1 MSGSVNRARP
11 PAAFAAPAFLPP
23 GFLRQRADGGLGLVL
38 APRDGVPLVEAT
50 LLLPAGGERNPLA
63 RPGLASLTAALVD
76 EGTRRRSGLELAT
89 DLESLGASL
98 TAGADWDA
106 ARLSVSVL
114 AEHLET
120 ALTALAEVAREPVFP
135 PAEVDRLRAQTL
147 AEIDRRRD
155 RPGRLADREL
165 AATLYPGTPFGE
177 LLQGTANGVAAID
190 RDEIA
195 GFHADH
201 YLPAPGHLVLGGAIV
216 PQRAEELVRRQ
227 FASWEGGVLATPV
240 PVDPLPPRRGA
251 VVRLVDLPR
260 AAQTELRIGHIGV
273 PRTHRDRTRLGVLN
287 ALFGGKFTSRL
298 NLNLRERHGFT
309 YGVSSRFVDRRTAG
323 PFVIATAVANDV
335 AGAAVGEVLGEMR
348 KIRDHPVAS
357 SELDETRS
365 YLLGVFP
372 YTFQTVAGQV
382 ARLADLALH
391 ELPDDHFERALAEIA
406 AVGADDLQR
415 LAAEH
420 LRPDDVAIIA
430 AGPAD
435 QLLSQLQDFGKIEVV
450 TPD

>member
-1 MSGSVNRARP
+1 MSSPVNRARP
-11 PAAFAAPAFLPP
+11 PAAVVAPAFVPP
-23 GFLRQRADGGLGLVL
+23 GFVRRRGDGGLGLVL
-38 APRDGVPLVEAT
+38 APRDGVPLIEAT
-50 LLLPAGGERNPLA
+50 LLLPAGGDRNPPA

-106 ARLSVSVL
+106 ARLSVTVL
-114 AEHLET
+114 AEHLEP

-135 PAEVDRLRAQTL
+135 PAEVERLRAQTL

-155 RPGRLADREL
+155 HPARLADREL

-177 LLQGTANGVAAID
+177 LLQGTASGVAAIE
-190 RDEIA
+190 RDDVVR
-195 GFHADH
+195 FHAAH
-201 YLPAPGHLVLGGAIV
+201 YRLASGHLVLGGAV
-216 PQRAEELVRRQ
+216 DVRRAEELVRRQ
-227 FASWEGGVLATPV
+227 FASCDAGVLETSAPAA
-240 PVDPLPPRRGA
+240 LPARRGVA
-251 VVRLVDLPR
+251 VRVVDLPH
-260 AAQTELRIGHIGV
+260 AAQTELRLGHVGV
-273 PRTHRDRTRLGVLN
+273 PRTHADRTRLGVLN

-298 NLNLRERHGFT
+298 TLNLRERHGFT
-309 YGVSSRFVDRRTAG
+309 YGVSSRFVDRRSAG

-335 AGAAVGEVLGEMR
+335 AGAAVGEILGEMR
-348 KIRDHPVAS
+348 RIRERPVES

-372 YTFQTVAGQV
+372 YTFQTIAGQV

-406 AVGADDLQR
+406 VVGADDLQR
-415 LAAEH
+415 LAVEH
-420 LRPDDVAIIA
+420 FRPDDVAIVA
-430 AGPAD
+430 VGPAAR
-435 QLLSQLQDFGKIEVV
+435 LVSQLQGYGAIEVL
-450 TPD
+450 TPG